1 LIWVINLKVNISLTG
16 LTFVY
21 LLFSAA
27 MITSVINI
35 TNAVVNHDENY
46 IANLDSPLGIYEM
59 RNHRI
64 NPENESRQNEI
75 ESVELVDLPTLPARE
90 ENKTET
96 AAKEQPGFRLSLV
109 IVAFYI
115 CRRHFK
121 THIFKNID

>member
-1 LIWVINLKVNISLTG
+1 
-16 LTFVY
+16 
-21 LLFSAA
+21 
-27 MITSVINI
+27 
-35 TNAVVNHDENY
+35 
-46 IANLDSPLGIYEM
+46 M

-64 NPENESRQNEI
+64 NPENESRQNEL
-75 ESVELVDLPTLPARE
+75 ESVELVDLPALPALPARG

-109 IVAFYI
+109 IIAFYI